1 MLVILWN
8 SLPETVVPAES
19 VNSFKNRL
27 DAHCRYA
34 KKSGRVDILQCHKIH
49 AQFLPTFSCMPLSK
63 INCVTSMMNFK
74 KINILSDKESNFPLI
89 SKEFF
94 KKIVLR
100 EEKGEENCLFFTL
113 FLLKIYDSN
122 QAKFFIVQKLHV
134 STPIM

>member
-1 MLVILWN
+1 MLVISWN
-8 SLPETVVPAES
+8 SLPETVVSAES

-34 KKSGRVDILQCHKIH
+34 KKSGCVAILQCHKIH

-94 KKIVLR
+94 KK
-100 EEKGEENCLFFTL
+100 K
-113 FLLKIYDSN
+113 K
-122 QAKFFIVQKLHV
+122 
-134 STPIM
+134 